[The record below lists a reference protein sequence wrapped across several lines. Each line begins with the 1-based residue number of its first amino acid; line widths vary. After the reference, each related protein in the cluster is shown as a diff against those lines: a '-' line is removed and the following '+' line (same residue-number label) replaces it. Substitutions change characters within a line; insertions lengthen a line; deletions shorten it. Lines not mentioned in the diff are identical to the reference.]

1 MAESDSLIALL
12 QLQHEER
19 FLEYKESCPWDNL
32 KAKIARTSM
41 GMANIRDGGTIIIG
55 VRKKNDNYILE
66 GIHKEHGATYDSD
79 NIQAWVNTYADPY
92 VRLGLHDVEFEGKQF
107 LAIVIHE
114 FDEIPVV
121 CKRNYGS
128 SLHQGKIYTRSHR
141 IPETCIVQSQTE
153 MREIIEMATEKGVRH
168 FLRTAQKVGIP
179 LEKLIRETDIQ
190 ALEKQAEEVFGD

>member
-1 MAESDSLIALL
+1 
-12 QLQHEER
+12 
-19 FLEYKESCPWDNL
+19 
-32 KAKIARTSM
+32 M

-66 GIHKEHGATYDSD
+66 GIRKEHRATYDSD

-128 SLHQGKIYTRSHR
+128 SLHQGKIYNRSHR
-141 IPETCIVQSQTE
+141 IHENCIFQ
-153 MREIIEMATEKGVRH
+153 
-168 FLRTAQKVGIP
+168 
-179 LEKLIRETDIQ
+179 
-190 ALEKQAEEVFGD
+190 